1 MDQRSP
7 RHDNPPAVNGNITD
21 QQGHHLGVELKALE
35 TSVLTCWRLSSTSLA
50 QPRSPVVDP
59 H

>member
-1 MDQRSP
+1 MDHCSK
-7 RHDNPPAVNGNITD
+7 HDIPPAVNGNLTD

-35 TSVLTCWRLSSTSLA
+35 TSVLTCWRLSQTSLA
-50 QPRSPVVDP
+50 QSRSPVVDP